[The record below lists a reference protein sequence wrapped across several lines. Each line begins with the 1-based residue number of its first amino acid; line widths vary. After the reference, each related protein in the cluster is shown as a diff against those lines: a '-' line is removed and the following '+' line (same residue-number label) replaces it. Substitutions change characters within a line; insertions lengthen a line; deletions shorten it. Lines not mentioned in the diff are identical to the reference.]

1 MKTRKQLLHRI
12 RQITNKHMHDTD
24 SMRKV
29 LKPEDYEEDSI
40 MFLDF
45 NSAAEEVYDLLKD
58 YVDRFG
64 RLPE

>member
-24 SMRKV
+24 SMMKV
-29 LKPEDYEEDSI
+29 LTPEEYDDDSI

-45 NSAAEEVYDLLKD
+45 HGAANEVYTLLKD
-58 YVDRFG
+58 HVDKFG
-64 RLPE
+64 GLPE

>member
-12 RQITNKHMHDTD
+12 RQITSKHMHDTD

-29 LKPEDYEEDSI
+29 LKPKDYDDDTI

-45 NSAAEEVYDLLKD
+45 NSAANEVYTVLKD
-58 YVDRFG
+58 YVDQFG